1 MTKILVIG
9 AGVMGHGIAQAFAQK
24 NFAVALQDNDATAL
38 ERAHRLIAASL
49 TTLSQ
54 ENFIDLSASEALANI
69 TFSQSLEESAN
80 SVDIAIEAIHEDVGA
95 KKELFSRLDQLCPPN
110 AILAS
115 NTSYLNI
122 FDFVETQRPDKV
134 LITHWFAPPQLIP
147 LVEVIKGAATSEESI
162 NTMMKL
168 LKNIGKRPIYMK
180 KFIAGFALNRLQHA
194 FNREVHY
201 LIDNGY
207 ISPEELDE
215 ATRAGLAVRMT
226 VLGVVA
232 RMDFAG
238 LSMRT
243 RHPVGFEEVPPDY
256 EYKTLKNLIKKGF
269 LGVKAGRGFYDYG
282 GRPPEEVYRE
292 RDLRLI
298 EMLRA
303 MERIEARGPI
313 GNSTSANGAGDQKQS
328 KS

>member
-24 NFAVALQDNDATAL
+24 KFSVALQDNDEAAL
-38 ERAHRLIAASL
+38 ERARQLIAASL
-49 TTLSQ
+49 ETLSQ
-54 ENFIDLSASEALANI
+54 AGFIDLSASEALAHI
-69 TFSQSLEESAN
+69 TFSRSMEEAAHN
-80 SVDIAIEAIHEDVGA
+80 ADLAIEAINEDVQA
-95 KKELFSRLDQLCPPN
+95 KKALFAKLDQICP
-110 AILAS
+110 AKTILTS

-147 LVEVIKGAATSEESI
+147 LVEVVRGPATSDASI
-162 NTMMKL
+162 DTVMHL
-168 LKNIGKRPIYMK
+168 LSDIGKRPIYMK
-180 KFIAGFALNRLQHA
+180 KFISGFAINRLQHA

-207 ISPEELDE
+207 ISPDQLDE
-215 ATRAGLAVRMT
+215 AARAGLAIRMT

-238 LSMRT
+238 LSLRT
-243 RHPVGFEEVPPDY
+243 RHPAGFKEVPEDY
-256 EYKTLKNLIKKGF
+256 EYKTLKNLIDQGH
-269 LGVKAGRGFYDYG
+269 LGVKSGRGFYDYG
-282 GRPPEEVYRE
+282 ERPPEEVYRE
-292 RDLRLI
+292 RDLRLM

-303 MERIEARGPI
+303 LEKIEARGPI
-313 GNSTSANGAGDQKQS
+313 EGSADLKAVKT
-328 KS
+328 

>member
-24 NFAVALQDNDATAL
+24 NYAVALQDNDATAL
-38 ERAHRLIAASL
+38 ERAQKLIAASL
-49 TTLSQ
+49 ETLSQ
-54 ENFIDLSASEALANI
+54 ESFIELSASAALANI
-69 TFSQSLEESAN
+69 TFSKSLDEAAA
-80 SVDIAIEAIHEDVGA
+80 DADLAIEAINEKVEA
-95 KKELFSRLDQLCPPN
+95 KKELFSKLDQLCP
-110 AILAS
+110 AKTILAS

-147 LVEVIKGAATSEESI
+147 LVEVVRGTATSDAAV
-162 NTMMKL
+162 NTVMKL
-168 LKNIGKRPIYMK
+168 LKDIGKRPIYMK
-180 KFIAGFALNRLQHA
+180 KFISGFALNRLQHA

-207 ISPEELDE
+207 ITPDQLDE
-215 ATRAGLAVRMT
+215 AARAGLAVRMT

-243 RHPVGFEEVPPDY
+243 RHPVGFVEVPPDY
-256 EYKTLKNLIKKGF
+256 EYQTLKNLIEKGF
-269 LGVKAGRGFYDYG
+269 LGVKSGRGFYDYG
-282 GRPPEEVYRE
+282 ERASAEVYRE
-292 RDLRLI
+292 RDLRLMA
-298 EMLRA
+298 MLRA
-303 MERIEARGPI
+303 LESTEARGPI
-313 GNSTSANGAGDQKQS
+313 TGRSSADADESPNH
-328 KS
+328 

>member
-24 NFAVALQDNDATAL
+24 NYVVALQDNDETAL
-38 ERAHRLIAASL
+38 ERAQKLIAASL
-49 TTLSQ
+49 ETLSK
-54 ENFIDLSASEALANI
+54 ESFIDLSTSEALANI
-69 TFSQSLEESAN
+69 TFSNSMEESAHN
-80 SVDIAIEAIHEDVGA
+80 ADIAIEAISEDVKA
-95 KKELFSRLDQLCPPN
+95 KKQLFSKLDQICPSKT
-110 AILAS
+110 ILTS

-134 LITHWFAPPQLIP
+134 LITHWYAPPQLIP
-147 LVEVIKGAATSEESI
+147 LVEVVSGPATSDESI
-162 NTMMKL
+162 NTVMKL
-168 LKNIGKRPIYMK
+168 LKAIGKRPIYMK
-180 KFIAGFALNRLQHA
+180 KFISGFAINRLQHA

-207 ISPEELDE
+207 ILPEELDE
-215 ATRAGLAVRMT
+215 AARAGLAVRMM

-256 EYKTLKNLIKKGF
+256 EYKTLKRLIDQGC
-269 LGVKAGRGFYDYG
+269 LGVKSGRGFYDYG
-282 GRPPEEVYRE
+282 EKPSEEVYRE
-292 RDLRLI
+292 RDLRLM

-303 MERIEARGPI
+303 LEKIEARGPI
-313 GNSTSANGAGDQKQS
+313 EGSAADKAVKTQTRE
-328 KS
+328 

>member
-1 MTKILVIG
+1 MTKVLVIG

-24 NFAVALQDNDATAL
+24 NYAVALQDNDATAL
-38 ERAHRLIAASL
+38 ERAHQLIAASL

-54 ENFIDLSASEALANI
+54 ENFIELSASEALANI
-69 TFSQSLEESAN
+69 TFSQSLKESAHD
-80 SVDIAIEAIHEDVGA
+80 VDIAIEAIHEDVGA
-95 KKELFSRLDQLCPPN
+95 KKELFSRLDQLCPPHT
-110 AILAS
+110 ILAS
-115 NTSYLNI
+115 NTSYLNV
-122 FDFVETQRPDKV
+122 FDFVETHRPDKV

-147 LVEVIKGAATSEESI
+147 LVEVVKGEATSEESI

-168 LKNIGKRPIYMK
+168 LKDIGKRPIYLK

-207 ISPEELDE
+207 ISPGELDE
-215 ATRAGLAVRMT
+215 ATRSGLAVRMT

-256 EYKTLKNLIKKGF
+256 EYKTLKNLIEKGF

-303 MERIEARGPI
+303 MEKIEARGPLG
-313 GNSTSANGAGDQKQS
+313 GNTSVNAAENHKPA